1 MAATITV
8 ANQKGGVA
16 KTTTSV
22 NLAAALAA
30 AGHSTLLVDVDP
42 QANASVTFLGPEIE
56 GPTMFE
62 ALGEEAR
69 FADIIRETPLEGL
82 SVAPARISLARLERQ
97 LLGDL
102 DAHYR
107 LRDRIQHTRGQFDF
121 VIIDTPPTLGMTTVN
136 AMVAS
141 DWLLLPLPPAYYAL
155 EGADDLLDTLEQ
167 IRRRPNPDLALL
179 GVAITMVDVRT
190 RIARDAIRRI
200 QRHFGDAV
208 FRTLIR
214 RNVRLEESPAYREAI
229 FAFAPSSAGA
239 RDYRRLSKEVI
250 ARVQANRT
258 A

>member
-1 MAATITV
+1 MAVTITV

-30 AGHSTLLVDVDP
+30 AGRSTLLVDADP
-42 QANASVTFLGPEIE
+42 QANASVTFLGPDLE

-62 ALGEEAR
+62 ALTDETR
-69 FADIIRETPLEGL
+69 FRDIVRETPVEGL
-82 SVAPARISLARLERQ
+82 SVAPSRISLARLERQ

-107 LRDRIQHTRGQFDF
+107 LRDRIQTTRGEFDF
-121 VIIDTPPTLGMTTVN
+121 VVIDTPPTLGMTTVN

-179 GVAITMVDVRT
+179 GVLITMVDERT
-190 RIARDAIRRI
+190 RIARDAVRRI
-200 QRHFGDAV
+200 RGHFGKAV
-208 FRTLIR
+208 FRTRIR
-214 RNVRLEESPAYREAI
+214 RNVRLEESPAYREDI
-229 FAFAPSSAGA
+229 FAFAPSSIGA
-239 RDYRRLSKEVI
+239 RDYRRLSREVL
-250 ARVQANRT
+250 ARVQANRSS
-258 A
+258 

>member
-1 MAATITV
+1 MAVTITV

-30 AGHSTLLVDVDP
+30 AGRSTLLVDADP
-42 QANASVTFLGPEIE
+42 QANASVTFLGADLE

-62 ALGEEAR
+62 ALTDETR
-69 FADIIRETPLEGL
+69 FRDIVRETPVEGL
-82 SVAPARISLARLERQ
+82 SVAPSRISLARLERQ

-107 LRDRIQHTRGQFDF
+107 LRDRIQTTRGEFDF
-121 VIIDTPPTLGMTTVN
+121 VVIDTPPTLGMTTVN

-179 GVAITMVDVRT
+179 GVLITMVDERT
-190 RIARDAIRRI
+190 RIARDAVRRI
-200 QRHFGDAV
+200 RGHFGKAV
-208 FRTLIR
+208 FRTRIR
-214 RNVRLEESPAYREAI
+214 RNVRLEESPAYREDI
-229 FAFAPSSAGA
+229 FAFAPSSIGA
-239 RDYRRLSKEVI
+239 RDYRRLSREVL
-250 ARVQANRT
+250 ARVQANRSS
-258 A
+258 